1 MKPLPASL
9 LESVR
14 AFKKAL
20 NEHPTNMKPMKPPI
34 EFTLSSKDHKGMEVA
49 LGWLTPQL
57 RRCAGFSLRDCVL
70 SKTCHPFSVSSQRV
84 ADQIQGVYK
93 EVMSIRKKGGVTVF
107 THDPCMNS
115 CTLKTG
121 VPKIELDDLV
131 MRPRGIFGELTE
143 ADLSKRIDA
152 NSDACC
158 LAESRLNHKFA
169 TQDAIFQRRIDDGIR
184 LVLPKHRWSTTK
196 KVLDRLLFVVQVA
209 AIAYVVLKVF
219 A

>member
-20 NEHPTNMKPMKPPI
+20 NEHKPNMKPMKPPI
-34 EFTLSSKDHKGMEVA
+34 VFTLSSKDHKGMEVA

-57 RRCAGFSLRDCVL
+57 RRCAGAFTTGV
-70 SKTCHPFSVSSQRV
+70 KTCHPFSVSSKRV

-93 EVMSIRKKGGVTVF
+93 EVMSIRKKGGVNVF

-131 MRPRGIFGELTE
+131 MRPRGLYCCLTE
-143 ADLSKRIDA
+143 SDLSKRIDT